1 MTGPS
6 PSPRASLASIGGT
19 TSLNAMLVSASLL
32 ATSVLSAAQ
41 ALLLA
46 FLVDEQAARDA
57 FFAAYSIYLPLVL
70 LAASMRASVVPL
82 LADPMDARFLGD
94 TRALLAACALAGLA
108 VAAAVALAMPLLR
121 VTVAGELDDVG
132 RDRFVLVLLILIA
145 ATYLHV
151 HAALLSAVLVRARNF
166 RFSAIWYPVGGT
178 VALALSAALVPMVG
192 VAGAAVGVLGG
203 AVVLA
208 GSHTVEL
215 RRYGVYVQPRAALTR
230 PLTALRR
237 AGYLIGNA
245 ALGWSTM
252 IGLAIAVTALP
263 PAAGTITAYSYA
275 FFLVVLLLNVTSLPI
290 GLVKLPDLVELAH
303 ESPGALRS
311 QVART
316 HVLALVL
323 FAPLVVS
330 LITFREPL
338 AQGILGQALG
348 AGTAHLLAD
357 TAAVL
362 CGFAFGSLILQLCHA
377 AAIAM
382 GRWRASLAVCSA
394 GVLMFALLLVPAGQA
409 ATLTVA
415 ALQSAAVCATAL
427 LLTAVLFGRGAVP
440 FAADVIRG
448 AAPVIGLA
456 AVCALPRLA
465 TGPAP
470 GLVVALVA
478 SLAGLAAY
486 AALAR
491 LLCRELTAPFVA
503 GISRLASA
511 R

>member
-1 MTGPS
+1 MTGQS
-6 PSPRASLASIGGT
+6 PSLASIGGR
-19 TSLNAMLVSASLL
+19 TSLNAMLVAASLF
-32 ATSVLSAAQ
+32 ATSVLGAAQ

-46 FLVDEQAARDA
+46 FLVDEQAALDA

-82 LADPMDARFLGD
+82 LAEPGDDGFLSH
-94 TRALLAACALAGLA
+94 TRALLAVCALAGLA
-108 VAAAVALAMPLLR
+108 ITAVVALAIPVLR
-121 VTVAGELDDVG
+121 VTVAGQLEDAG
-132 RDRFVLVLLILIA
+132 RNRFALVLLILLV
-145 ATYLHV
+145 ATYLHI
-151 HAALLSAVLVRARNF
+151 HAALLSAVLVKARDF
-166 RFSAIWYPVGGT
+166 RFSALWYPIGGT
-178 VALALSAALVPMVG
+178 VALALSAALVPLLG
-192 VAGAAVGVLGG
+192 VTGAAVGVLGG

-208 GSHTVEL
+208 SSHTVEL
-215 RRYGVYVQPRAALTR
+215 RRYGVHVQPRAALTR
-230 PLTALRR
+230 PLTAIRR

-303 ESPGALRS
+303 ASRAGDLRS
-311 QVART
+311 QLART

-323 FAPLVVS
+323 LAPLVVS

-338 AQGILGQALG
+338 LQGIFGQALG
-348 AGTAHLLAD
+348 AGTVDLMAD

-362 CGFAFGSLILQLCHA
+362 CGFAFGSLILQLCHS

-382 GRWRASLAVCSA
+382 GRWRASLAVCST
-394 GVLMFALLLVPAGQA
+394 GVVVFALLLVAAGQPGA
-409 ATLTVA
+409 LTVA

-427 LLTAVLFGRGAVP
+427 LLTAVLFGRDAVP
-440 FAADVIRG
+440 FGADVIRG
-448 AAPVIGLA
+448 AAPVVGLA

-465 TGPAP
+465 TGSAP
-470 GLVVALVA
+470 SLVVALVA